1 MKKEKNLN
9 GSHTLMH
16 CLMEEGVD
24 TVFGYPGGTI
34 MPVYDA
40 LYDYSDE
47 IRHILVR
54 HEQAA
59 VHAAEGYARATGK
72 TGVCIVTSGPG
83 ATNTITGI
91 ADAMMDST
99 PLVVIS
105 GQVGTSL
112 LGTDAFQETNF
123 IGITQAIT
131 KWNILV
137 KRAED
142 IPVAVAKA
150 FYIARSGRPGPVVVD
165 FTKSAQ
171 MEMLENFSYEKI
183 ESIRSY
189 KPRPAIDMEA
199 VGRAAELINAAE
211 RPMAIIGQGVLLSNA
226 EEELKKF
233 LEKTDMPVASSL
245 LGLSALPTGY
255 PNYAGMV
262 GMHGNYAPNILNKEC
277 DLIVAVGLRFDDRL
291 TGDPKT
297 FGRNARIIHID
308 IDASEINKIVK
319 ADVAV
324 IADAKE
330 ALAAIT
336 EKVEKRIFGEWNSRF
351 RDAYRYEYEE
361 IIDNELHPAT
371 GRIRMG
377 EVVNMVSEA
386 YDGENITVTD
396 VGQHQMVTSRY
407 SRFTRPRSLIT
418 SGGLGTMGFGLP
430 AAIGAAIGTKDRD
443 VCLFVGDGGI
453 QMSVQELAT
462 IMQYGVPV
470 KIVLLNNSFLGM
482 VRQWQQ
488 LFYESRYSFTH
499 MTNPD
504 FSLIARANGIEYG
517 HAEKHVDLAEEI
529 ARMKNHK
536 GAYLL
541 EVKVENEDNVFPMV
555 PTGKSL
561 DEILLK

>member
-1 MKKEKNLN
+1 
-9 GSHTLMH
+9 MH
-16 CLMEEGVD
+16 CLIEEGID

-40 LYDYSDE
+40 LYDYSDK

-137 KRAED
+137 KSAKD
-142 IPVAVAKA
+142 IPAAVAKA

-189 KPRPAIDMEA
+189 KPRPEIDPEAIEC
-199 VGRAAELINAAE
+199 AAELINSAE
-211 RPMAIIGQGVLLSNA
+211 RPMAIIGQGVILSNA

-245 LGLSALPTGY
+245 LGLSALPTGFV
-255 PNYAGMV
+255 NYAGMA
-262 GMHGNYAPNILNKEC
+262 GMHGNYAPNVLNKEC
-277 DLIVAVGLRFDDRL
+277 DLILAIGIRFDDRL

-297 FGRNARIIHID
+297 FGRNTKIIHID
-308 IDASEINKIVK
+308 IDASEINKIIR
-319 ADVAV
+319 ADVPV
-324 IADAKE
+324 VADAKE
-330 ALAAIT
+330 ALTKLT
-336 EKVEKRIFGEWNSRF
+336 EKSDKRRLEKWNDRF
-351 RDAYRYEYEE
+351 REAYRFEYKE
-361 IIDNELHPAT
+361 IIDNELHPKT
-371 GRIRMG
+371 DKIRMG
-377 EVVNMVSEA
+377 EAVNMVSEA
-386 YDGENITVTD
+386 YKGENITVTD

-407 SRFTRPRSLIT
+407 SRFNRPRSLIT

-430 AAIGAAIGTKDRD
+430 AAIGAAIGVKDRD

-453 QMSVQELAT
+453 QMSLQELAT
-462 IMQYGVPV
+462 IMQYNVPV
-470 KIVLLNNSFLGM
+470 KIILLNNSFLGM
-482 VRQWQQ
+482 VRQWQE

-504 FSLIARANGIEYG
+504 FSLIAGANGIKYG
-517 HAEKHVDLAEEI
+517 HAEKHSELAPEI
-529 ARMKNHK
+529 EKMKRHK

-541 EVKVENEDNVFPMV
+541 EIKVENEDNVFPMV

>member
-16 CLMEEGVD
+16 CLIEEGID

-40 LYDYSDE
+40 LYDYSDK

-137 KRAED
+137 KSAKD
-142 IPVAVAKA
+142 IPAAVAKA

-189 KPRPAIDMEA
+189 KPRPEIDPEAIEC
-199 VGRAAELINAAE
+199 AAELINSAE
-211 RPMAIIGQGVLLSNA
+211 RPMAIIGQGVILSNA

-233 LEKTDMPVASSL
+233 LKKTDMPVASSL
-245 LGLSALPTGY
+245 LGLSALPTGFG
-255 PNYAGMV
+255 NYAGMA
-262 GMHGNYAPNILNKEC
+262 GMHGNYAPNVLNKEC
-277 DLIVAVGLRFDDRL
+277 DLILAVGIRFDDRL

-297 FGRNARIIHID
+297 FGRNAKIIHID
-308 IDASEINKIVK
+308 IDASEINKIIR
-319 ADVAV
+319 ADVPV
-324 IADAKE
+324 VADAKE
-330 ALAAIT
+330 ALTKLT
-336 EKVEKRIFGEWNSRF
+336 EKSDRRRLEEWNGRF
-351 RDAYRYEYEE
+351 REAYRFEYKE
-361 IIDNELHPAT
+361 IIDDELHPKT
-371 GRIRMG
+371 DKIRMG
-377 EVVNMVSEA
+377 EAVNMVSEA
-386 YDGENITVTD
+386 YKGENITVTD

-407 SRFTRPRSLIT
+407 SRFNRPRSLIT

-430 AAIGAAIGTKDRD
+430 AAIGAAIGAKDRD

-453 QMSVQELAT
+453 QMSLQELAT
-462 IMQYGVPV
+462 IMQYNVPV
-470 KIVLLNNSFLGM
+470 KIILLNNSFLGM
-482 VRQWQQ
+482 VRQWQE

-504 FSLIARANGIEYG
+504 FSLIAGANGIKYG
-517 HAEKHVDLAEEI
+517 HAEKHSELAPEI
-529 ARMKNHK
+529 EKMKRHK

-541 EVKVENEDNVFPMV
+541 EIKVENEDNVFPMV

>member
-199 VGRAAELINAAE
+199 VSRAAELIDAAE

-371 GRIRMG
+371 GKIRMG

-517 HAEKHVDLAEEI
+517 HAEKHGDLAEEI